1 MPCPVAIT
9 GVTFDVPTR
18 LAGPAA
24 KIFRDRQATAAPH
37 LFSSS
42 ELETEQLLKDCEGL
56 LMPWHTRQ
64 ARLMIDARAEITA
77 TKEPTIRTVFHHK

>member
-42 ELETEQLLKDCEGL
+42 ELETE
-56 LMPWHTRQ
+56 
-64 ARLMIDARAEITA
+64 
-77 TKEPTIRTVFHHK
+77 